1 MVPNLRKAARL
12 AAETISSF
20 SCSDPLRILRS
31 LPNVLL
37 IAFESSAGL
46 LSGQDSLTL
55 VDRKNNNLHYIV
67 LYNSALPDY
76 QLRRALARE
85 LGHVVLCHDGSSPE
99 YVWTDE
105 ADCFAFHFLCKQP
118 VVVRF
123 RPHHDSFSFSFKSMQ
138 EYPSM
143 DALKAAIAEQHTRY
157 SRVIGKNVSYTP
169 DDVQISALEKDIFA
183 GWKNYSSVV
192 VGNQTVGYCGE

>member
-1 MVPNLRKAARL
+1 MVPNLKKAARL

-20 SCSDPLRILRS
+20 PCSDPLRVLRS

-105 ADCFAFHFLCKQP
+105 ADCFAFHFLCLRP
-118 VVVRF
+118 VVIRY
-123 RPHHDSFSFSFKSMQ
+123 RPRHDSVSFSFKSMQ
-138 EYPSM
+138 EYSSM
-143 DALKAAIAEQHTRY
+143 DELKTAVAEQHTRY
-157 SRVIGKNVSYTP
+157 SRFIGRNVLYTS

>member
-1 MVPNLRKAARL
+1 MVPNLNKAARL
-12 AAETISSF
+12 AAETVSSA
-20 SCSDPLRILRS
+20 SKTDPLRVLRS

-37 IAFESSAGL
+37 IAFESSAGI

-85 LGHVVLCHDGSSPE
+85 LGHVVLCHDGNSPE

-105 ADCFAFHFLCKQP
+105 ADCFAFHFLCLRP
-118 VVVRF
+118 VVIRY
-123 RPHHDSFSFSFKSMQ
+123 RPRHDSVSFSFKSMQ
-138 EYPSM
+138 EFSSM
-143 DALKAAIAEQHTRY
+143 DELKASVAEQLTRY
-157 SRVIGKNVSYTP
+157 SRFIGRDVLYTS
-169 DDVQISALEKDIFA
+169 DDVQISALDNDIYA